1 MILLIRRLNI
11 LRILLGVT
19 LILLFAILFAGK
31 ADASDLSFK
40 WWKHRDIIKAL
51 NLSDRQ
57 INQIDQVFNRNKGE
71 IISLNNRLKRRE
83 SELNRM
89 INSPNTPEDQIFKA
103 SNNVESIRGDLRQV
117 RLNMRIKI
125 RSVLTPKQRKKLLEI
140 RSKYNTGHF

>member
-1 MILLIRRLNI
+1 

-19 LILLFAILFAGK
+19 LILLFAILFADK
-31 ADASDLSFK
+31 TDASDLSFK
-40 WWKHRDIIKAL
+40 WWKHRDIIKEL

-57 INQIDQVFNRNKGE
+57 INQIDQVFNSNKGK
-71 IISLNNRLKRRE
+71 ISSLNNRLKRRE

-89 INSPNTPEDQIFKA
+89 INNPNTPDDQIFKA
-103 SNNVESIRGDLRQV
+103 SNNVESIRDDLRQV

-125 RSVLTPKQRKKLLEI
+125 RSILTPKQREKLLEI

>member
-1 MILLIRRLNI
+1 

-19 LILLFAILFAGK
+19 LILLFAILFADK

-40 WWKHRDIIKAL
+40 WWKHRDIIKEL

-57 INQIDQVFNRNKGE
+57 INQIDQVFNSNKGK
-71 IISLNNRLKRRE
+71 ISSLNNRLKRRE
-83 SELNRM
+83 SELNKM
-89 INSPNTPEDQIFKA
+89 INNPNTPDDQIFKA
-103 SNNVESIRGDLRQV
+103 SNNVESIRDDLRQV

-125 RSVLTPKQRKKLLEI
+125 RSILTPKQREKLLEI

>member
-1 MILLIRRLNI
+1 M
-11 LRILLGVT
+11 RILLGVT
-19 LILLFAILFAGK
+19 LILLFAILFADK

-40 WWKHRDIIKAL
+40 WWKHRDIIKEL

-57 INQIDQVFNRNKGE
+57 INQIDQVFNSNKGK
-71 IISLNNRLKRRE
+71 ISSLNNRLKRRE

-89 INSPNTPEDQIFKA
+89 INNPNTPDDQIFKA
-103 SNNVESIRGDLRQV
+103 SNNVESIRDDLRQV

-125 RSVLTPKQRKKLLEI
+125 RSILTPKQREKLLEI